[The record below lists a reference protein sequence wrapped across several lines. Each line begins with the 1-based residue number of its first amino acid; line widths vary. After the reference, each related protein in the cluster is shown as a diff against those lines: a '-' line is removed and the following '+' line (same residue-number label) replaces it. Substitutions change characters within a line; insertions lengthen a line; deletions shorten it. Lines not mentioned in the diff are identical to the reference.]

1 MNSYFSPS
9 LEKNKKIRKTVR
21 ISSQTQE
28 KELSP
33 EVKELNRQNSF
44 SKRER
49 LDAISTI
56 SNDPDFKQYLE
67 ERRKGTPVKEYR
79 SKILKTL
86 KNRENLLSEIRKRK
100 TQKSKSPSPTKTEDT
115 ILIKKTNTKKR
126 IQPQLLSITPLQ
138 NHLRKIR
145 PQFLIQNLSFPYN
158 PSFAIFREKIK
169 PPKNLK
175 KLNNL
180 SRAI

>member
-9 LEKNKKIRKTVR
+9 LEKRKNTRKTVR

-33 EVKELNRQNSF
+33 ELKELNRQNSF

-100 TQKSKSPSPTKTEDT
+100 TQKSKSPSPIKTEDI

-126 IQPQLLSITPLQ
+126 IQPQLLSITPVTKPSEK
-138 NHLRKIR
+138 NKSPI
-145 PQFLIQNLSFPYN
+145 PNPKSIFSIQS
-158 PSFAIFREKIK
+158 IFRNFQRKNKTSKK
-169 PPKNLK
+169 PK
-175 KLNNL
+175 
-180 SRAI
+180 